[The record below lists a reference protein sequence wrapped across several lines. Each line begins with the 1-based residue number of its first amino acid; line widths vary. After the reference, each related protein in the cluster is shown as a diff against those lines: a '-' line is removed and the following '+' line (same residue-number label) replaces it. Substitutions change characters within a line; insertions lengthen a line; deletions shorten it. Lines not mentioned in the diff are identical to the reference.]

1 MSPGP
6 EYLREQAT
14 KAAAHRLRQATTFTR
29 LNMKQPLFQKRMGK
43 GSSSVLV
50 RFEWPGVLSVIDSET
65 GDVLATSEAGRPD
78 VLRPGFVPPVPALSG
93 NGTAWN
99 SNGGR

>member
-6 EYLREQAT
+6 QYLQEQAT
-14 KAAAHRLRQATTFTR
+14 KAAAHRLRQAATFTH
-29 LNMKQPLFQKRMGK
+29 LNIRQPLFQKRMGK

-50 RFEWPGVLSVIDSET
+50 RFEWPGVLSVIDPET
-65 GDVLATSEAGRPD
+65 GDVLAMSEAGRPD
-78 VLRPGFVPPVPALSG
+78 VSRPDFVPPVPALSG
-93 NGTAWN
+93 NGTGWN